1 MRVPSIKPNEPAL
14 EAPRLNLWPG
24 DGEAAMK
31 LECTVRNANVKVWMR
46 EGRPRRAHLPGPQSN
61 VN

>member
-1 MRVPSIKPNEPAL
+1 MRVLSIKPNEPAL

-31 LECTVRNANVKVWMR
+31 LECTVRNANVKVWMP
-46 EGRPRRAHLPGPQSN
+46 EGRPRRAHLPGPQPN